1 MMNYLSE
8 GKSPMKLVDPPAPP
22 PPEEVDAEL
31 LLLLFVLL
39 LLVPPQTGSGV
50 ERATIPLL
58 ALFQISEENIKLQVI
73 LEIRR
78 NKVNLILLLRG

>member
-8 GKSPMKLVDPPAPP
+8 GKSPIKLVDPLAPP

-58 ALFQISEENIKLQVI
+58 ALFQISEEIIKLQVI

-78 NKVNLILLLRG
+78 KVNLILLLRG